1 MQSTLAVFCAPKSL
15 ESKNGLQINDP
26 RSQTIPCVVTICH
39 SRPNDFGKCS
49 ATHPLFIPLWQGTVP
64 ISSRFCSRCSNT
76 GCSRWPG
83 TCQFLWRTL
92 HGLCHVGV
100 SRNGGWMVYTWTS
113 YENGWFRGTHLWKP
127 PCGHGKGR
135 TLPRHLQ
142 PCSFCGIF
150 QVSAWALV
158 SGRHQS
164 CARLLPSGM
173 QGTPD
178 VRGGSS
184 PSQTSLEPT
193 DLTTIKRLTHL
204 TNAMNDVD
212 ETQFVGSKPSANF
225 SNICRD
231 SRDYAMEV
239 WSRNPVQK
247 TQFSKEISIVCL
259 RDEQNFHNFEPII
272 ASTSHTTFSIF
283 FILFPLGIFIPGFH
297 KRSVAQSDRPRWL
310 HKQCAWL
317 EQLLQH
323 GMRVTARSAEEKD
336 GPRLP

>member
-1 MQSTLAVFCAPKSL
+1 MTLGNVPQHTLCSSHFDKELCQSLPASAPDAPILDAVVDQEPANFSGEHFMVFAMWGFPEMVVITPK
-15 ESKNGLQINDP
+15 
-26 RSQTIPCVVTICH
+26 
-39 SRPNDFGKCS
+39 
-49 ATHPLFIPLWQGTVP
+49 
-64 ISSRFCSRCSNT
+64 
-76 GCSRWPG
+76 
-83 TCQFLWRTL
+83 
-92 HGLCHVGV
+92 
-100 SRNGGWMVYTWTS
+100 WMVYTWTS

-127 PCGHGKGR
+127 PCGHGKCR
-135 TLPRHLQ
+135 TLPRPLQ

-272 ASTSHTTFSIF
+272 ANTSHTTFSYF
-283 FILFPLGIFIPGFH
+283 FHLVFSFQVFTNAQWPSLIALADSTSNAPGSNSCCSMGCASQQDPLRKKMDHGCPNFEIPTNYMNEPNC
-297 KRSVAQSDRPRWL
+297 RSQI
-310 HKQCAWL
+310 
-317 EQLLQH
+317 
-323 GMRVTARSAEEKD
+323 
-336 GPRLP
+336 